1 MIMFPDNQ
9 YKVKARSIDGLKF
22 DCIMGKRKVTT
33 LAIGRS
39 IDFNESAKAIVI
51 QFTMIYFWFLN

>member
-1 MIMFPDNQ
+1 MFPDNQ

-22 DCIMGKRKVTT
+22 DFIMGKRKVTT

-39 IDFNESAKAIVI
+39 IDFNESA
-51 QFTMIYFWFLN
+51 